1 MIDENGNPPLKLM
14 PKAPNWVVS
23 IWTLFG
29 AFAVFIGYYCLNMI
43 IPGRGASTMLL
54 TGLAIMA
61 AGGASIL
68 VGVTR
73 PGRIIRARQSRSR
86 ARAAERLAQVRETT
100 SIGKSEGGPV
110 RVRGKVKVLRA
121 VAAPKTG
128 EPVAAFETDDE
139 REGGRFAVIDDTGV
153 AIVDDDCFE
162 LWGRDPAS
170 GAPKACGGRVA
181 DGATVEVV
189 GTATRRPAA
198 DISGL
203 VSDPH
208 YREAAQALVFD
219 GKPDAPVLVLI
230 A

>member
-1 MIDENGNPPLKLM
+1 MLDENGNPPLKPM

-23 IWTLFG
+23 IWTMLG
-29 AFAVFIGYYCLNMI
+29 AVAVFIGYYCLNLI

-73 PGRIIRARQSRSR
+73 PGRVIRARHSRSR
-86 ARAAERLAQVRETT
+86 ARAAERLAQVRDTT
-100 SIGKSEGGPV
+100 GIGKTEGGLV
-110 RVRGKVKVLRA
+110 RVRGKVKVLRP
-121 VAAPKTG
+121 VHAPKTG
-128 EPVAAFETDDE
+128 EPVAAFETEDE
-139 REGGRFAVIDDTGV
+139 REGGRFAVVDDTGV

-162 LWGRDPAS
+162 LWTRDPAS
-170 GAPKACGGRVA
+170 GAPKACGGRVP
-181 DGATVEVV
+181 DGAMVEVV
-189 GTATRRPAA
+189 GTGARRPAP
-198 DISGL
+198 DITGL

-219 GKPDAPVLVLI
+219 GKPDAPVLVLL